1 MQKQKHFMENNL
13 NFYSTKFN
21 IFKALDIYIYMH
33 IITLTFVPVTITNLN
48 LLFWWI
54 TIDYLN

>member
-33 IITLTFVPVTITNLN
+33 IITLTFFPVTITNLN
-48 LLFWWI
+48 LFFGG
-54 TIDYLN
+54 